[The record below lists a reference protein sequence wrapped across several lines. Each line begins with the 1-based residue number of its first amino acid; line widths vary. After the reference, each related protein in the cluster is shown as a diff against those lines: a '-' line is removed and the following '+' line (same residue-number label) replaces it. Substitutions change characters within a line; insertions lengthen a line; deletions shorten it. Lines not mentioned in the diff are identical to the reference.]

1 MRERG
6 EVVRAA
12 LGNGLNWTYRD
23 LELSKTDVTILL
35 DALFEYARVER
46 TVHPRLAARA
56 DAIRKTLIKRD
67 IAYAEVTAW
76 SVATPALPSEST

>member
-6 EVVRAA
+6 ETLHTLRDD
-12 LGNGLNWTYRD
+12 GTTWTYRD
-23 LELSKTDVTILL
+23 LELSQTDVTILL

-67 IAYAEVTAW
+67 IAYAELTAW
-76 SVATPALPSEST
+76 SMVHPALPPESM